1 MTFEDQEMAGS
12 TTAMTKQKEKLLSSS
27 NTPSKS
33 DEIVNQPIDFQEIEE
48 QEIEEDIDIEVLD
61 ETQRSPELTEGP

>member
-12 TTAMTKQKEKLLSSS
+12 TTAMTQVKQKEKLLSSS

-48 QEIEEDIDIEVLD
+48 QEIEEDVDIEVLD
-61 ETQRSPELTEGP
+61 ET